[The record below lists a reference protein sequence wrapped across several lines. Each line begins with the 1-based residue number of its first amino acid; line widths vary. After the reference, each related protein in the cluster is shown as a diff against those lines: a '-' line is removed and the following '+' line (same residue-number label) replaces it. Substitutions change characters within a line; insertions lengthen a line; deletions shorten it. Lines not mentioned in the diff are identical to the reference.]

1 MAAEVRVIDHPFI
14 QHKLTFMRKKETP
27 CNEFR
32 NLMKEVSLLMAYE
45 ILRDVPLALHE
56 IETPLQK
63 TMAPKL
69 EKDIVLISILRAG
82 NGLLNGM
89 LELIPTAR
97 VGHIGLYRE
106 PKTFVTVEYY
116 FKAPPDLG
124 SSDVF
129 VLDPMLA
136 TGNSAI
142 AGVQRIEQ
150 LEPGSVSFVSLIAA
164 PQGIKNLQS
173 ECPDVPI
180 FTCSIEEGLNDKG
193 YILPGL
199 GDAGDRLYATQ

>member
-1 MAAEVRVIDHPFI
+1 MSAEVRVIDHPFI
-14 QHKLTFMRKKETP
+14 QHKLTLMRKKETP
-27 CNEFR
+27 CDEFR
-32 NLMKEVSLLMAYE
+32 RFLREISLLMAYE
-45 ILRDVPLALHE
+45 MTREIPVAKTE

-63 TMAPKL
+63 MMAPKL
-69 EKDIVLISILRAG
+69 DKDIVLISILRAG
-82 NGLLNGM
+82 NGLLDGM

-116 FKAPPDLG
+116 FKVPPDL
-124 SSDVF
+124 SKSEVF

-142 AGVQRIEQ
+142 AAIQGVQQ
-150 LEPGSVSFVSLIAA
+150 LNPGSVSIVSLIAA
-164 PQGIKNLQS
+164 PQGIENFQTQ
-173 ECPDVPI
+173 CPGVPI
-180 FTCSIEEGLNDKG
+180 YTCSIEEGLDDKG